1 MEKVNEDRWR
11 EEMGQKKR
19 REEKRREKY
28 RSEEAVK
35 KNARIIAVELRI
47 RKKRREKK

>member
-1 MEKVNEDRWR
+1 MRIDGERRRD
-11 EEMGQKKR
+11 KR
-19 REEKRREKY
+19 REEKRREKKRREKY